1 VYHSCHF
8 IKLFVA
14 LLAGKSSLMSAIGNR
29 ELPIPDHVDIYHL
42 QREMAPSDKSALQC
56 VMEVDTERVRLER
69 EAEELAS
76 KGSDSEGKSENF
88 G

>member
-1 VYHSCHF
+1 
-8 IKLFVA
+8 
-14 LLAGKSSLMSAIGNR
+14 
-29 ELPIPDHVDIYHL
+29 
-42 QREMAPSDKSALQC
+42 LQC